1 MKQLIDR
8 IVAQLEKLQRQ
19 HPEAAAAYEI
29 NLSLNKG
36 ADEADFAELE
46 KELGY
51 ALPEDFKEL
60 YRIADG
66 GAAYEGVL
74 AGEEWLSVER
84 IIEEYGTWKGLYEG
98 GMLEEDDG
106 TPFGC
111 TPEDAG
117 IKSYFCWNPKLIPL
131 TADGCGNG
139 KMIDLDPTGNGTVG
153 QIIQMWHDDPS
164 AARKPIPYT
173 VFLRGTHRI
182 WKTGNMC

>member
-117 IKSYFCWNPKLIPL
+117 IKSDFCWNPKWIPL